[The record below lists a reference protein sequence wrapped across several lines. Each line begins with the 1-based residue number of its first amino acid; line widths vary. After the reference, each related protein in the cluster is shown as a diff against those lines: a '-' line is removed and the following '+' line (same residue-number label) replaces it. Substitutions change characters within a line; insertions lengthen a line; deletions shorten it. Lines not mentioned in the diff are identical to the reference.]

1 MTVPFVHEGGCAGLT
16 YAAEIG
22 RELQEDDQLVLEW
35 GGGWSAIPAAA
46 DIWMGW
52 RSTTPTTCS
61 KAISSSQYQ
70 ATCGCG
76 SSFSFSGFPEI
87 LADKCNG

>member
-52 RSTTPTTCS
+52 
-61 KAISSSQYQ
+61 
-70 ATCGCG
+70 
-76 SSFSFSGFPEI
+76 
-87 LADKCNG
+87 